1 MIGIAS
7 TCGRAKRCGTV
18 SASAAAMKTSAV
30 LWLKCRLRNFA
41 NNANVA
47 AMALAAST
55 TGPLQ
60 PAIAYA
66 FANSTCASH
75 CVEIQGWPR
84 MVKE

>member
-7 TCGRAKRCGTV
+7 TCGRAKRCGMV

-47 AMALAAST
+47 AIALAAST

-60 PAIAYA
+60 PLIA
-66 FANSTCASH
+66 
-75 CVEIQGWPR
+75 
-84 MVKE
+84 